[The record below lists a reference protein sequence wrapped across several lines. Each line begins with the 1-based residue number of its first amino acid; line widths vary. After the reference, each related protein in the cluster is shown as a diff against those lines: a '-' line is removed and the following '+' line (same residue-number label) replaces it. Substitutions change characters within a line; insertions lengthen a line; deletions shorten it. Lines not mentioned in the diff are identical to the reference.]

1 MQRYGDSG
9 VNTNNWVNSFL
20 VCCDRKPD
28 LRQKG
33 GIAVNP
39 VALFTKKLVLFLFSI
54 PTRIKKYK
62 SSYWSY

>member
-1 MQRYGDSG
+1 MQRYGDLEL
-9 VNTNNWVNSFL
+9 NTNNWVISSF

-39 VALFTKKLVLFLFSI
+39 VAVFTKKTSFVFILNTNKNKEI
-54 PTRIKKYK
+54 
-62 SSYWSY
+62 